1 MSALQAI
8 LISIFCYL
16 AAECTP
22 WLMGDYG
29 GYYVFSKP
37 LVSGLLVGLVLGDV
51 KTGIMVGAAVQTV
64 YLASMTV
71 GTAIQTDITI
81 VAYPAVALGVVAN
94 GNTELAIAI
103 ATALGLI
110 GVFVVYG
117 FMTINSFWNSLAD
130 KEVEKGNYKGI
141 LTYSVV
147 GPQIV
152 FFLFRVVPT
161 FLILYYGAD
170 YVAQI
175 DSWLPESVANIMMVA
190 SGVLPAIGLAVI
202 LSILIQEG
210 SDWLI
215 FLAGFMLALYFG
227 LDLIPIAVIG
237 VIAAIFVYKNAVK
250 EKDKTVV
257 QDDDMEVKF

>member
-1 MSALQAI
+1 MSVLQAI
-8 LISIFCYL
+8 LISVSCYL

-37 LVSGLLVGLVLGDV
+37 LVSGLVVGLILGDV
-51 KTGIMVGAAVQTV
+51 KTGITVGAAIQTV
-64 YLASMTV
+64 YLANMTV

-81 VAYPAVALGVVAN
+81 VAYPAVALGVVAK
-94 GNTELAIAI
+94 GSTEIAIAL

-141 LTYSVV
+141 LAYSVA

-161 FLILYYGAD
+161 FLVVYYGAD

-175 DSWLPESVANIMMVA
+175 DSWLPEVVINTMVVAA
-190 SGVLPAIGLAVI
+190 DVLPAIGLAII
-202 LSILIQEG
+202 LSLIVQEG
-210 SDWLI
+210 TDWLI
-215 FLAGFMLALYFG
+215 FLVGFMLVLFFG

-237 VIAAIFVYKNAVK
+237 IIAAVFVYKNSLK
-250 EKDKTVV
+250 PKNKTE
-257 QDDDMEVKF
+257 DAADDMEVKF